1 MRNKKNLLKSDLE
14 SINKFIITILQSFEY
29 AHYLHYPEHNYSYD
43 KPKSKLISA
52 SGFLSFTEYAM
63 WRILIVEIHK
73 LVKDSQSEKFNF
85 FLLLRKL
92 ERSGDYR
99 SVGIEHAKVIE
110 WKLALLNELPS
121 IAKVETLRSKLYAH
135 TDRDYKDVIKN
146 SDLTYEEINK
156 LILVIVKIVSEI
168 HSIVYEMQCIY
179 IPIHPIGELKNKLEV
194 LVQNQR
200 NKRNK

>member
-1 MRNKKNLLKSDLE
+1 MMNKKNLLKSDLE

-73 LVKDSQSEKFNF
+73 LVKDSKSEKFNL

-99 SVGIEHAKVIE
+99 SIGIEHAKVVE
-110 WKLALLNELPS
+110 WKLALLNKLPS
-121 IAKVETLRSKLYAH
+121 IAKVVTLRSKLYAH

-146 SDLTYEEINK
+146 SDLTYEEINE
-156 LILVIVKIVSEI
+156 LINVIVKIVSEI
-168 HSIVYEMQCIY
+168 QSIAYEKQFNY
-179 IPIHPIGELKNKLEV
+179 APIHPIGELKNKLEV
-194 LVQNQR
+194 LVTNQR
-200 NKRNK
+200 KKSKK